1 MKCKNTIAMVL
12 AGAMLLPSNAFA
24 ADLSQYK
31 DFPNDWSAKSLE
43 QAIDN
48 GLLNGSNGM
57 IDAKG
62 LLTRAQMAA
71 IVSRSFGAAK
81 TASLDDYRD
90 VLPSAWYYSDMAKAV
105 KMGAFQGANGLLNP
119 DATITREEAFTVLAR
134 AFALEGGGSATLK
147 DFVDGGTVSS
157 WASESVAALV
167 AGGYVNGANGMLN
180 LKNNI
185 TRAEFAKVITGMAA
199 SYVGAEGVSS
209 KTVEGNVIVRES
221 GASLS
226 GMTINGDLIIAD
238 SADKVSLDNVKV
250 TGRIVIRGGADA
262 VGIKNTTAGKG
273 VLVSSPNGAAAISV
287 SGGSVGTVTAKS
299 DLSLSGSVSNVAVTD
314 KATLTVEK
322 NASVGTVTVS
332 AAGSKVTGDGKVTN
346 VQANANNVTV
356 TSKGAKVT
364 AGSGVSGVKA
374 GDKAVESGKSET
386 VGTAS
391 SSGGSSSGGGSS
403 SSRSDYSYVLMNIP
417 YGEFYKAELNEN
429 AAAVDAVSSATKNKT
444 RIGTLAGGS
453 YHVNPDGSDITGVT
467 YPVRVKTS
475 DLSGLKKVTDSD
487 SVSIT
492 VNKKGKDETSTYT
505 GKEALFESA
514 SYSYYALSSTPSYYK
529 EATLTDGKW
538 SFGKATGA
546 ASEDTATIAK
556 FKTSGHHA
564 DYEMKVE
571 SDKITKGQKVYAVVV
586 TDTDGNSYG
595 LRHVAE
601 IWHAI
606 ELGFNADSPIA
617 GKTIKTI
624 TYYTDDGVIELNLN
638 EALYV
643 PAQAATAKVA
653 EADFSAGETAVT
665 LSKDLPSDFDAK
677 YSVTVA
683 DKESDFFRYENG
695 KITWDKN
702 GEAPSG
708 TYQLTI
714 TDQGGKYAPIT
725 AQINL
730 NVYAY
735 AAVPYDEYW
744 KSEGVYLSGSDW
756 KASSDEVDRDDNKGH
771 QEHDKGA
778 FDAVSRATTNHGLH
792 RGSFQQSVVVHGTK
806 DGETYDYHPLAW
818 NDGNN
823 FVDADG
829 NTYNRNEI
837 GITSYD
843 ITGIKYVPVK
853 VSASDFA
860 DFSTKY
866 TVTKNGKT
874 LQGGYSEQNLSA
886 YTAVAAV
893 DKDTNGLKEVT
904 KKGDSFSF
912 GARKT
917 GSGSGIQGEEL
928 KTANEGIHA
937 AAKEYSGNFGEMLR
951 VDLDN
956 TKDGTKYYGDLGSHM
971 QTVVWKYYGSGN
983 EVLATYGTKF
993 AADDWMHKSMG
1004 IQLGLTDSLRAKL
1017 PEGTDG
1023 TGKWTI
1029 TVYALGYSDT
1039 TYTVNVTADNL
1050 PQKVDAMTDEQKTQL
1065 TALKDAAKELLD
1077 NKSADEYKSVAE
1089 AQWAALTEHYN
1100 EAVTMLAKADATSAE
1115 AEELLGELPGLIAP
1129 IKLAPVTE
1137 TYTALFPVLNDKK
1150 YDDYWLE
1157 QVAQKMGKSKTDDTV
1172 KKTTDY
1178 LKNVCSGK
1186 IYGEEAEK
1194 QYNKSDMFQFDCEFI
1209 NGVDTIQFDG
1219 NTIKG
1224 TQDGKDVFS
1233 HQYNYIGEVTVG
1245 EGDMS
1250 FTGDLYKTNDKD
1262 AGEFTYFIMRDD
1274 TPDTTQHIEFR
1285 YGSDLEALKGY
1296 VTGKYAYW
1304 LAAGIPVNSE
1314 DDFVKKCIKLF
1325 VDENVEEQEA
1335 TDAPEVSKMELTK
1348 DMFDTYYLMSFDGT
1362 DLTALDAYLNK
1373 ITEIT
1378 INDTVCSYF
1387 SGYTLQVGTN
1397 GKDTIK
1403 FKESNFTADGTY
1415 NIVIKAEGYKDLTY
1429 TYTKGNG
1436 GNTEPDTPV
1445 TETKH
1450 ITGTISPED
1459 DNTDGIEEAYDFSF
1473 DIKLQDGTILEIFN
1487 DTTNAGGNDTYWK
1500 KATTKGNPK
1509 KNQAGMFTQ
1518 LLNKKAS
1525 DINEY
1530 DTVSGATVSSNAIKN
1545 AVKAALGA
1553 ND

>member
-24 ADLSQYK
+24 ADLSQYR

-43 QAIDN
+43 QAIDD

-71 IVSRSFGAAK
+71 IVSRAFGAAK

-90 VLPSAWYYSDMAKAV
+90 VLPSAWYYSDMGKAV

-119 DATITREEAFTVLAR
+119 DAPITREEAFTVLAR

-199 SYVGAEGVSS
+199 SYVGVEGISG

-250 TGRIVIRGGADA
+250 TGRIVIRGGAAA

-273 VLVSSPNGAAAISV
+273 VLVSSPNGAAAILV

-356 TSKGAKVT
+356 TSKGTKVT

-374 GDKAVESGKSET
+374 GDKAVESGKTET

-391 SSGGSSSGGGSS
+391 TSSGGSSSGGGSS

-429 AAAVDAVSSATKNKT
+429 VVAVDAVSSATKNKT

-492 VNKKGKDETSTYT
+492 VKKSGKDETSTYT
-505 GKEALFESA
+505 GREALFESA

-529 EATLTDGKW
+529 EATLTNGKW

-556 FKTSGHHA
+556 FKTPGHHA

-571 SDKITKGQKVYAVVV
+571 SDKITKGQKVYAVVL
-586 TDTDGNSYG
+586 TDTDGNTYG
-595 LRHVAE
+595 LHHVTE
-601 IWHAI
+601 IWRAT
-606 ELGFNADSPIA
+606 ELGFESDSA
-617 GKTIKTI
+617 LVGKTISAV
-624 TYYTDDGVIELNLN
+624 TYYTDDGVIKLNL
-638 EALYV
+638 AKKLY
-643 PAQAATAKVA
+643 ATTVTAA
-653 EADFSAGETAVT
+653 EADFSSGETTV
-665 LSKDLPSDFDAK
+665 SFSNDLPSDFDAE
-677 YSVTVA
+677 YSVTVD
-683 DKESDFFRYENG
+683 DKESNFFQYDPKTR
-695 KITWDKN
+695 KVTWNKDA
-702 GEAPSG
+702 EAPSG
-708 TYQLTI
+708 TYQLVI
-714 TDQGGKYAPIT
+714 TDKNNNYVPII

-744 KSEGVYLSGSDW
+744 RSEGVYLSGDNW
-756 KASSDEVDRDDNKGH
+756 AASNSEQDSRKEY
-771 QEHDKGA
+771 DKGA
-778 FDAVSRATTNHGLH
+778 FDAVSRATQNHGLH
-792 RGSFQQSVVVHGTK
+792 RGSFQQDVVIHTADK
-806 DGETYDYHPLAW
+806 DYHPVYWLSGSEVA
-818 NDGNN
+818 DKDKGKK
-823 FVDADG
+823 FVDQDG
-829 NTYNRNEI
+829 NTYDKTQI
-837 GITSYD
+837 GITSYN

-853 VSASDFA
+853 VKASDFA
-860 DFSTKY
+860 DFSSKY
-866 TVTKNGKT
+866 TVTKNGGT
-874 LQGGYSEQNLSA
+874 LQGGYGEENLKS

-912 GARKT
+912 GARQT
-917 GSGSGIQGEEL
+917 GSGSGIKGEEL

-937 AAKEYSGNFGEMLR
+937 VAKDYSGSFGEMLR

-956 TKDGTKYYGDLGSHM
+956 TQDTTKYYGDLGSHM
-971 QTVVWKYYGSGN
+971 QTVVWKYYGDGDT
-983 EVLATYGTKF
+983 VLATYGTKF

-1004 IQLGLTDSLRAKL
+1004 IQLGLTDSLRFKL
-1017 PEGTDG
+1017 PEGKDG
-1023 TGKWTI
+1023 TGKWTL

-1039 TYTVNVTADNL
+1039 TYEVKVDAKNL
-1050 PQKVDAMTDEQKTQL
+1050 PQKVEPMTEAQKKKLESLRDEANTLLSAAADQNNLTPKEAELKKHYDEIVALLAKSDAT
-1065 TALKDAAKELLD
+1065 TAEAKELI
-1077 NKSADEYKSVAE
+1077 DEV
-1089 AQWAALTEHYN
+1089 
-1100 EAVTMLAKADATSAE
+1100 
-1115 AEELLGELPGLIAP
+1115 PGLIKAVEDERKQPTKPDKP
-1129 IKLAPVTE
+1129 I
-1137 TYTALFPVLNDKK
+1137 
-1150 YDDYWLE
+1150 
-1157 QVAQKMGKSKTDDTV
+1157 
-1172 KKTTDY
+1172 
-1178 LKNVCSGK
+1178 
-1186 IYGEEAEK
+1186 
-1194 QYNKSDMFQFDCEFI
+1194 
-1209 NGVDTIQFDG
+1209 
-1219 NTIKG
+1219 
-1224 TQDGKDVFS
+1224 
-1233 HQYNYIGEVTVG
+1233 
-1245 EGDMS
+1245 
-1250 FTGDLYKTNDKD
+1250 
-1262 AGEFTYFIMRDD
+1262 
-1274 TPDTTQHIEFR
+1274 
-1285 YGSDLEALKGY
+1285 
-1296 VTGKYAYW
+1296 
-1304 LAAGIPVNSE
+1304 
-1314 DDFVKKCIKLF
+1314 
-1325 VDENVEEQEA
+1325 
-1335 TDAPEVSKMELTK
+1335 
-1348 DMFDTYYLMSFDGT
+1348 
-1362 DLTALDAYLNK
+1362 
-1373 ITEIT
+1373 
-1378 INDTVCSYF
+1378 
-1387 SGYTLQVGTN
+1387 
-1397 GKDTIK
+1397 
-1403 FKESNFTADGTY
+1403 
-1415 NIVIKAEGYKDLTY
+1415 
-1429 TYTKGNG
+1429 
-1436 GNTEPDTPV
+1436 
-1445 TETKH
+1445 TETKT
-1450 ITGTISPED
+1450 ITGTIKPTDDVKGYIED
-1459 DNTDGIEEAYDFSF
+1459 AYNFSF
-1473 DIKLQDGTILEIFN
+1473 EITLQDGTIIGFNN
-1487 DTTNAGGNDTYWK
+1487 DTTDAGDGNASYWK
-1500 KATTKGNPK
+1500 KATQGDSS
-1509 KNQAGMFTQ
+1509 KNIEGMFTK

-1525 DINEY
+1525 EIDGV
-1530 DTVSGATVSSNAIKN
+1530 DAVSKATVSSNAIKKAIKN
-1545 AVKAALGA
+1545 ALT

>member
-90 VLPSAWYYSDMAKAV
+90 VLPSAWYYSDMGKAV

-119 DATITREEAFTVLAR
+119 DAPITREEAFTVLAR

-199 SYVGAEGVSS
+199 SYVGAEGVSG
-209 KTVEGNVIVRES
+209 KTVEGNMIVRES

-250 TGRIVIRGGADA
+250 TGRIVIRGASTEA
-262 VGIKNTTAGKG
+262 SLKNCSAGKG
-273 VLVSSPNGAAAISV
+273 VLVSNPNGAAAISV

-356 TSKGAKVT
+356 TSKGTKVT

-374 GDKAVESGKSET
+374 GDKAVESGKTET

-391 SSGGSSSGGGSS
+391 TSSGGSSGGGSS

-417 YGEFYKAELNEN
+417 YDEFYKAELNEN

-492 VNKKGKDETSTYT
+492 VKKSGKDETSTYT
-505 GKEALFESA
+505 GREALFESA

-529 EATLTDGKW
+529 EATLTNGKW

-556 FKTSGHHA
+556 FKTPGHHA
-564 DYEMKVE
+564 DYEIKVE
-571 SDKITKGQKVYAVVV
+571 SDKIEKGQKVYAVVL

-595 LRHVAE
+595 LRHVVE
-601 IWHAI
+601 IWRAT
-606 ELGFNADSPIA
+606 ELGFEADSPIV

-624 TYYTDDGVIELNLN
+624 TYYTDNGVIKLNL
-638 EALYV
+638 
-643 PAQAATAKVA
+643 AQEQYIPYIASDAKVTVA
-653 EADFSAGETAVT
+653 SASVNASKTTVT
-665 LSKDLPSDFDAK
+665 LSGFPNDFEKNVEVPEGMTYSDGALTWTDAQPGSYTVTVSDAK
-677 YSVTVA
+677 NKYAPVSTTFVLSTDTAVAGYNDTNKSLVKATDASDTAFANYLKNITSVKIGETTYNVSGKDA
-683 DKESDFFRYENG
+683 VKIIKDDGSIDENV
-695 KITWDKN
+695 KVN
-702 GEAPSG
+702 GEALFADGQKRTLVISATGYPALSVEYTP
-708 TYQLTI
+708 TYT
-714 TDQGGKYAPIT
+714 
-725 AQINL
+725 
-730 NVYAY
+730 YAY

-756 KASSDEVDRDDNKGH
+756 TASSDEVDRDDSKGH

-778 FDAVSRATTNHGLH
+778 FDAVSRATSNHGLH
-792 RGSFQQSVVVHGTK
+792 RGSFQQDVVIHTK
-806 DGETYDYHPLAW
+806 DKDYHPVYW
-818 NDGNN
+818 TDDKN
-823 FVDADG
+823 FVDQDG
-829 NTYNRNEI
+829 NTYDKTQI
-837 GITSYD
+837 GITSYN

-853 VSASDFA
+853 VKTA
-860 DFSTKY
+860 DFDDFCKAY

-874 LQGGYSEQNLSA
+874 LAGGYSEVNLSA
-886 YTAVAAV
+886 YTDLVAAV
-893 DKDTNGLKEVT
+893 DADTNGLKEVT
-904 KKGDSFSF
+904 KSGTSFTF
-912 GARKT
+912 GARQTGT
-917 GSGSGIQGEEL
+917 GSGIKNQAL
-928 KTANEGIHA
+928 KTADTGIKA
-937 AAKEYSGNFGEMLR
+937 AAKDYSGSFGEMLR

-956 TKDGTKYYGDLGSHM
+956 TKDNTKYYGDLGSHM
-971 QTVVWKYYGSGN
+971 QTVVWKYYGDGDT
-983 EVLATYGTKF
+983 VLATYGTKF

-1004 IQLGLTDSLRAKL
+1004 IQLGLTDSLRFKL

-1023 TGKWTI
+1023 TGKWTL

-1039 TYTVNVTADNL
+1039 TYEVTVTADNL
-1050 PQKVDAMTDEQKTQL
+1050 PKAVEPMTAEQKTQL
-1065 TALKDAAKELLD
+1065 TDLAEKAKTYLDNTSTIYPTDVTKATLQDHYKQAADMLADDSAKENEAAELITELTGYLDKMDAA
-1077 NKSADEYKSVAE
+1077 
-1089 AQWAALTEHYN
+1089 
-1100 EAVTMLAKADATSAE
+1100 
-1115 AEELLGELPGLIAP
+1115 
-1129 IKLAPVTE
+1129 
-1137 TYTALFPVLNDKK
+1137 
-1150 YDDYWLE
+1150 
-1157 QVAQKMGKSKTDDTV
+1157 
-1172 KKTTDY
+1172 
-1178 LKNVCSGK
+1178 
-1186 IYGEEAEK
+1186 
-1194 QYNKSDMFQFDCEFI
+1194 
-1209 NGVDTIQFDG
+1209 
-1219 NTIKG
+1219 NTP
-1224 TQDGKDVFS
+1224 S
-1233 HQYNYIGEVTVG
+1233 
-1245 EGDMS
+1245 
-1250 FTGDLYKTNDKD
+1250 
-1262 AGEFTYFIMRDD
+1262 
-1274 TPDTTQHIEFR
+1274 
-1285 YGSDLEALKGY
+1285 
-1296 VTGKYAYW
+1296 
-1304 LAAGIPVNSE
+1304 
-1314 DDFVKKCIKLF
+1314 
-1325 VDENVEEQEA
+1325 
-1335 TDAPEVSKMELTK
+1335 
-1348 DMFDTYYLMSFDGT
+1348 
-1362 DLTALDAYLNK
+1362 
-1373 ITEIT
+1373 
-1378 INDTVCSYF
+1378 
-1387 SGYTLQVGTN
+1387 
-1397 GKDTIK
+1397 
-1403 FKESNFTADGTY
+1403 
-1415 NIVIKAEGYKDLTY
+1415 
-1429 TYTKGNG
+1429 
-1436 GNTEPDTPV
+1436 EPDQPT
-1445 TETKH
+1445 TETKTATLAIIRDQEMAGSH
-1450 ITGTISPED
+1450 KKYNGEDYNITVTVTLS
-1459 DNTDGIEEAYDFSF
+1459 DGIITDVSATSTAQDD
-1473 DIKLQDGTILEIFN
+1473 DIDYFGRLT
-1487 DTTNAGGNDTYWK
+1487 DTFYNAFKNITATDTASIDAIDAVS
-1500 KATTKGNPK
+1500 KATY
-1509 KNQAGMFTQ
+1509 
-1518 LLNKKAS
+1518 S
-1525 DINEY
+1525 
-1530 DTVSGATVSSNAIKN
+1530 SATVKQAVKN
-1545 AVKAALGA
+1545 ALSK
-1553 ND
+1553 

>member
-24 ADLSQYK
+24 ADLSQYR

-43 QAIDN
+43 QAIDD

-71 IVSRSFGAAK
+71 IVSRAFGAAK

-90 VLPSAWYYSDMAKAV
+90 VLPSAWYYSDMGKAV

-119 DATITREEAFTVLAR
+119 DAPITREEAFTVLAR

-199 SYVGAEGVSS
+199 SYVGAEGVSG

-262 VGIKNTTAGKG
+262 VSIKDTTAGKG

-356 TSKGAKVT
+356 TSKGTKVT

-374 GDKAVESGKSET
+374 GDKAVESGKTET

-391 SSGGSSSGGGSS
+391 TSSGGSSSGGGSS

-529 EATLTDGKW
+529 EATLTNGKW

-556 FKTSGHHA
+556 FKAPGHHA

-571 SDKITKGQKVYAVVV
+571 SDKIEKGQKVYAVVL
-586 TDTDGNSYG
+586 TDTDGNTYG
-595 LRHVAE
+595 LHHVTE
-601 IWHAI
+601 IWRAT
-606 ELGFNADSPIA
+606 ELGFESDSA
-617 GKTIKTI
+617 LVGKTISAV
-624 TYYTDDGVIELNLN
+624 TYYTEDGIIKLNLA
-638 EALYV
+638 EKRYV
-643 PAQAATAKVA
+643 PYIAEGAKAEVA
-653 EADFSAGETAVT
+653 EPDADAKETTLT
-665 LSKDLPSDFDAK
+665 LSGFPEDFAQNVKVPEGMTYEDGKIKFGSALPGSYTVTVSDAK
-677 YSVTVA
+677 
-683 DKESDFFRYENG
+683 
-695 KITWDKN
+695 
-702 GEAPSG
+702 
-708 TYQLTI
+708 
-714 TDQGGKYAPIT
+714 GKYADVTASFTVSTNNPAAQYDRESVSLKAAEKANDAALANYLKNIT
-725 AQINL
+725 SVKVGNKEYAATGKKAVTIINSNGYL
-730 NVYAY
+730 DLTAEPFANMTQSSSYTITVKANYYKDQEFKVTFPEHIYAY

-744 KSEGVYLSGSDW
+744 QREGVYLNEGSKWDVGSD
-756 KASSDEVDRDDNKGH
+756 ARDGH
-771 QEHDKGA
+771 NEYDKGA

-792 RGSFQQSVVVHGTK
+792 RGSFQQSVVIHTDDK
-806 DGETYDYHPLAW
+806 DYYPVAW
-818 NDGNN
+818 TDGDN

-829 NTYNRNEI
+829 KTYNKKEI
-837 GITSYD
+837 GITSYN

-853 VSASDFA
+853 VSSSDFA
-860 DFSTKY
+860 DFCKQY
-866 TVTKNGKT
+866 TVTKNGET
-874 LQGGYSEQNLSA
+874 LQGGYSEFNLNA

-893 DKDTNGLKEVT
+893 DKNTNGLKEVT
-904 KKGDSFSF
+904 LGSNGYTF
-912 GARKT
+912 GARQT
-917 GSGSGIQGEEL
+917 GEGSGIKGEAL
-928 KTANEGIHA
+928 KTADKAITA

-951 VDLDN
+951 VDLN
-956 TKDGTKYYGDLGSHM
+956 NNYGDLGGHM
-971 QTVVWKYYGSGN
+971 QTVVWKYYGTDEKN
-983 EVLATYGTKF
+983 TTPLATYGTKF
-993 AADDWMHKSMG
+993 AADNWMHKTMG

-1017 PEGTDG
+1017 PKDTDG

-1039 TYTVNVTADNL
+1039 TYEVNVTADNL
-1050 PQKVDAMTDEQKTQL
+1050 PKKVEPMTEKQKAT
-1065 TALKDAAKELLD
+1065 
-1077 NKSADEYKSVAE
+1077 
-1089 AQWAALTEHYN
+1089 LTELANKAKTYLENNDTKYPSDVTKATLEEHYK
-1100 EAVTMLAKADATSAE
+1100 EANTLV
-1115 AEELLGELPGLIAP
+1115 
-1129 IKLAPVTE
+1129 
-1137 TYTALFPVLNDKK
+1137 
-1150 YDDYWLE
+1150 
-1157 QVAQKMGKSKTDDTV
+1157 SKTDA
-1172 KKTTDY
+1172 
-1178 LKNVCSGK
+1178 S
-1186 IYGEEAEK
+1186 EAEAA
-1194 QYNKSDMFQFDCEFI
+1194 EL
-1209 NGVDTIQFDG
+1209 
-1219 NTIKG
+1219 IK
-1224 TQDGKDVFS
+1224 
-1233 HQYNYIGEVTVG
+1233 E
-1245 EGDMS
+1245 
-1250 FTGDLYKTNDKD
+1250 
-1262 AGEFTYFIMRDD
+1262 
-1274 TPDTTQHIEFR
+1274 
-1285 YGSDLEALKGY
+1285 
-1296 VTGKYAYW
+1296 
-1304 LAAGIPVNSE
+1304 
-1314 DDFVKKCIKLF
+1314 
-1325 VDENVEEQEA
+1325 
-1335 TDAPEVSKMELTK
+1335 
-1348 DMFDTYYLMSFDGT
+1348 
-1362 DLTALDAYLNK
+1362 
-1373 ITEIT
+1373 
-1378 INDTVCSYF
+1378 F
-1387 SGYTLQVGTN
+1387 SGYLDKMDAANTPSTSDPVTKTATLAIIQDQTTVGS
-1397 GKDTIK
+1397 
-1403 FKESNFTADGTY
+1403 EEEYDGSEY
-1415 NIVIKAEGYKDLTY
+1415 NITV
-1429 TYTKGNG
+1429 N
-1436 GNTEPDTPV
+1436 V
-1445 TETKH
+1445 TLSDGK
-1450 ITGTISPED
+1450 ITGVSATSTAGKKDAKYFAYLTDKFYNAFKGITST
-1459 DNTDGIEEAYDFSF
+1459 DNDAIDKVNTGADAI
-1473 DIKLQDGTILEIFN
+1473 
-1487 DTTNAGGNDTYWK
+1487 
-1500 KATTKGNPK
+1500 
-1509 KNQAGMFTQ
+1509 
-1518 LLNKKAS
+1518 
-1525 DINEY
+1525 
-1530 DTVSGATVSSNAIKN
+1530 SGATYSAATVKQAVKN
-1545 AVKAALGA
+1545 ALSK
-1553 ND
+1553 

>member
-90 VLPSAWYYSDMAKAV
+90 VLPSAWYYSDMGKAV

-119 DATITREEAFTVLAR
+119 DAPITREEAFTVLAR

-199 SYVGAEGVSS
+199 SYVGAEGVSG
-209 KTVEGNVIVRES
+209 KTVEGNMIVRES

-250 TGRIVIRGGADA
+250 TGRIVIRGASTEA
-262 VGIKNTTAGKG
+262 SLKNCSAGKG
-273 VLVSSPNGAAAISV
+273 VLVSNPNGAAAISV

-356 TSKGAKVT
+356 TSKGTKVT

-374 GDKAVESGKSET
+374 GDKAVESGKTET

-391 SSGGSSSGGGSS
+391 TSSGGSSGGGSS

-417 YGEFYKAELNEN
+417 YDEFYKAELNEN

-492 VNKKGKDETSTYT
+492 VKKSGKDETSTYT
-505 GKEALFESA
+505 GREALFESA

-529 EATLTDGKW
+529 EATLTNGKW

-556 FKTSGHHA
+556 FKTPGHHA
-564 DYEMKVE
+564 DYEIKVE
-571 SDKITKGQKVYAVVV
+571 SDKIEKGQKVYAVVL

-595 LRHVAE
+595 LRHVVE
-601 IWHAI
+601 IWRAT
-606 ELGFNADSPIA
+606 ELGFEADSPIV

-624 TYYTDDGVIELNLN
+624 TYYTDNGVIKLNL
-638 EALYV
+638 
-643 PAQAATAKVA
+643 AQEQYIPYIASDAKVTVA
-653 EADFSAGETAVT
+653 SASVNASKTTVT
-665 LSKDLPSDFDAK
+665 LSGFPNDFEKNVEVPEGMTYSDGALTWTDAQPGSYTVTVSDAK
-677 YSVTVA
+677 NKYAPVSTTFVLSTDTAVAGYNDTNKSLVKATDASDTAFANYLKNITSVKIGETTYNVSGKDA
-683 DKESDFFRYENG
+683 VKIIKDDGSIDENV
-695 KITWDKN
+695 KVN
-702 GEAPSG
+702 GEALFADGQKRTLVISATGYPALSVEYTP
-708 TYQLTI
+708 TYT
-714 TDQGGKYAPIT
+714 
-725 AQINL
+725 
-730 NVYAY
+730 YAY
-735 AAVPYDEYW
+735 VAVPYDEYW

-756 KASSDEVDRDDNKGH
+756 TASSDEVDRDDSKGH

-778 FDAVSRATTNHGLH
+778 FDAVSRATSNHGLH
-792 RGSFQQSVVVHGTK
+792 RGSFQQDVVIHTK
-806 DGETYDYHPLAW
+806 DKDYHPVYW
-818 NDGNN
+818 TDDKN
-823 FVDADG
+823 FVDQDG
-829 NTYNRNEI
+829 NTYDKTQI
-837 GITSYD
+837 GITSYN

-853 VSASDFA
+853 VKTA
-860 DFSTKY
+860 DFDDFCKAY

-874 LQGGYSEQNLSA
+874 LAGGYSEVNLSA
-886 YTAVAAV
+886 YTDLVAAV
-893 DKDTNGLKEVT
+893 DADTNGLKEVT
-904 KKGDSFSF
+904 KSGTSFTF
-912 GARKT
+912 GARQTGT
-917 GSGSGIQGEEL
+917 GSGIKNQAL
-928 KTANEGIHA
+928 KTADTGIKA
-937 AAKEYSGNFGEMLR
+937 AAKDYSGSFGEMLR

-956 TKDGTKYYGDLGSHM
+956 TKDNTKYYGDLGSHM
-971 QTVVWKYYGSGN
+971 QTVVWKYYGDGDT
-983 EVLATYGTKF
+983 VLATYGTKF

-1004 IQLGLTDSLRAKL
+1004 IQLGLTDSLRFKL

-1023 TGKWTI
+1023 TGKWTL

-1039 TYTVNVTADNL
+1039 TYEVTVTADNL
-1050 PQKVDAMTDEQKTQL
+1050 PKAVEPMTAEQKTQL
-1065 TALKDAAKELLD
+1065 TDLAEKAKTYLDNTSTIYPTDVTKATLQDHYKQAADMLADDSAKENEAAELITELTGYLDKMDAA
-1077 NKSADEYKSVAE
+1077 
-1089 AQWAALTEHYN
+1089 
-1100 EAVTMLAKADATSAE
+1100 
-1115 AEELLGELPGLIAP
+1115 
-1129 IKLAPVTE
+1129 
-1137 TYTALFPVLNDKK
+1137 
-1150 YDDYWLE
+1150 
-1157 QVAQKMGKSKTDDTV
+1157 
-1172 KKTTDY
+1172 
-1178 LKNVCSGK
+1178 
-1186 IYGEEAEK
+1186 
-1194 QYNKSDMFQFDCEFI
+1194 
-1209 NGVDTIQFDG
+1209 
-1219 NTIKG
+1219 NTP
-1224 TQDGKDVFS
+1224 S
-1233 HQYNYIGEVTVG
+1233 
-1245 EGDMS
+1245 
-1250 FTGDLYKTNDKD
+1250 
-1262 AGEFTYFIMRDD
+1262 
-1274 TPDTTQHIEFR
+1274 
-1285 YGSDLEALKGY
+1285 
-1296 VTGKYAYW
+1296 
-1304 LAAGIPVNSE
+1304 
-1314 DDFVKKCIKLF
+1314 
-1325 VDENVEEQEA
+1325 
-1335 TDAPEVSKMELTK
+1335 
-1348 DMFDTYYLMSFDGT
+1348 
-1362 DLTALDAYLNK
+1362 
-1373 ITEIT
+1373 
-1378 INDTVCSYF
+1378 
-1387 SGYTLQVGTN
+1387 
-1397 GKDTIK
+1397 
-1403 FKESNFTADGTY
+1403 
-1415 NIVIKAEGYKDLTY
+1415 
-1429 TYTKGNG
+1429 
-1436 GNTEPDTPV
+1436 EPDQPT
-1445 TETKH
+1445 TETKTATLAIIRDQEMAGSH
-1450 ITGTISPED
+1450 KKYNGEDYNITVTVTLS
-1459 DNTDGIEEAYDFSF
+1459 DGIITDVSATSTAQDD
-1473 DIKLQDGTILEIFN
+1473 DIDYFGRLT
-1487 DTTNAGGNDTYWK
+1487 DTFYNAFKNITATDTASIDAIDAVS
-1500 KATTKGNPK
+1500 KATY
-1509 KNQAGMFTQ
+1509 
-1518 LLNKKAS
+1518 S
-1525 DINEY
+1525 
-1530 DTVSGATVSSNAIKN
+1530 SATVKQAVKN
-1545 AVKAALGA
+1545 ALSK
-1553 ND
+1553 

>member
-12 AGAMLLPSNAFA
+12 AGAMLLPTNAFA

-31 DFPNDWSAKSLE
+31 DFPSDWSAKSLE
-43 QAIDN
+43 QAIDD

-71 IVSRSFGAAK
+71 IVSRAFGASK

-90 VLPSAWYYSDMAKAV
+90 VLPTAWYYGDMGRAV

-119 DATITREEAFTVLAR
+119 DAPITREEAFTVLAR
-134 AFALEGGGSATLK
+134 AFALEGGSSAALK
-147 DFVDGGTVSS
+147 DFVDGGAVSS

-167 AGGYVNGANGMLN
+167 SGGYVNGANGMLN

-199 SYVGAEGVSS
+199 SYVGAESVSG
-209 KTVEGNVIVRES
+209 KTVDGNVIVRES

-238 SADKVSLDNVKV
+238 SADKASLDGVTV

-262 VGIKNTTAGKG
+262 VSIKDSKAGKG

-391 SSGGSSSGGGSS
+391 SSGGSSPGGGSS

-505 GKEALFESA
+505 GREALFESA

-529 EATLTDGKW
+529 EATLTNGKW

-556 FKTSGHHA
+556 FKIPGHHA
-564 DYEMKVE
+564 DYEIKVE
-571 SDKITKGQKVYAVVV
+571 SDKIEKGQKVYAVVV

-606 ELGFNADSPIA
+606 ELGFEADSA
-617 GKTIKTI
+617 LVGKTISAV
-624 TYYTDDGVIELNLN
+624 TYYTDDGVIKLNLA
-638 EALYV
+638 EKLHV
-643 PAQAATAKVA
+643 PVISGAKAEVAKSAADAK
-653 EADFSAGETAVT
+653 ETTLT
-665 LSKDLPSDFDAK
+665 LSGFPEDFAQKVSVPEGMTHSDGTITFGSALPGSYTVTVSDAK
-677 YSVTVA
+677 
-683 DKESDFFRYENG
+683 
-695 KITWDKN
+695 
-702 GEAPSG
+702 
-708 TYQLTI
+708 
-714 TDQGGKYAPIT
+714 GKYAPVTATFTVSTNNAAAQYDSSNVSLKAAEGANDAALANYLKNIT
-725 AQINL
+725 SVKVGDKEYAATGKNAVTIINSNGYL
-730 NVYAY
+730 DLTAEPFADMQSDSSYTITVKANYYKDQEFTVTIPEHIYAY

-744 KSEGVYLSGSDW
+744 KNEGVDLSGSDW
-756 KASSDEVDRDDNKGH
+756 DASSDEVDRDDGRGH

-792 RGSFQQSVVVHGTK
+792 RGSFQQSVVIHGTK
-806 DGETYDYHPLAW
+806 DGEAYDYHPVSWSAEEA
-818 NDGNN
+818 DGGNV
-823 FVDADG
+823 FLDADG
-829 NTYNRNEI
+829 KTYNKKEI
-837 GITSYD
+837 GITSYN

-853 VSASDFA
+853 VSSSDFV
-860 DFSTKY
+860 DFCKNY
-866 TVTKNGKT
+866 TVTQNGET
-874 LQGGYSEQNLSA
+874 LQGGFSEQNLSA

-893 DKDTNGLKEVT
+893 DSTTNGLKEVT
-904 KKGDSFSF
+904 KDGSTFSF
-912 GARKT
+912 GARQT
-917 GSGSGIQGEEL
+917 GSGSGIKGETL
-928 KTANEGIHA
+928 KNADEAITAA
-937 AAKEYSGNFGEMLR
+937 PKEYSGNFGEMLR
-951 VDLDN
+951 VDLN
-956 TKDGTKYYGDLGSHM
+956 NNYGDLGSHM
-971 QTVVWKYYGSGN
+971 QTVVWKYYGTTDPSASGATP
-983 EVLATYGTKF
+983 LATYGTKF

-1004 IQLGLTDSLRAKL
+1004 IQLGLTDSLRFNL

-1039 TYTVNVTADNL
+1039 TYEVTVTADNL
-1050 PQKVDAMTDEQKTQL
+1050 PKAVEPMTTEQRTQL
-1065 TALKDAAKELLD
+1065 TNLAKQAKDLLPNYPDTSTTNEAELKKHY
-1077 NKSADEYKSVAE
+1077 DEA
-1089 AQWAALTEHYN
+1089 AALLEN
-1100 EAVTMLAKADATSAE
+1100 KDATSAAA
-1115 AEELLGELPGLIAP
+1115 AELIGELPGLIQAVKDERAAEP
-1129 IKLAPVTE
+1129 T
-1137 TYTALFPVLNDKK
+1137 T
-1150 YDDYWLE
+1150 
-1157 QVAQKMGKSKTDDTV
+1157 TV
-1172 KKTTDY
+1172 KYGQYTISNDSLDDPYTVKLKVTVNTD
-1178 LKNVCSGK
+1178 G
-1186 IYGEEAEK
+1186 
-1194 QYNKSDMFQFDCEFI
+1194 
-1209 NGVDTIQFDG
+1209 TIQL
-1219 NTIKG
+1219 
-1224 TQDGKDVFS
+1224 V
-1233 HQYNYIGEVTVG
+1233 
-1245 EGDMS
+1245 
-1250 FTGDLYKTNDKD
+1250 
-1262 AGEFTYFIMRDD
+1262 
-1274 TPDTTQHIEFR
+1274 
-1285 YGSDLEALKGY
+1285 
-1296 VTGKYAYW
+1296 
-1304 LAAGIPVNSE
+1304 E
-1314 DDFVKKCIKLF
+1314 D
-1325 VDENVEEQEA
+1325 NA
-1335 TDAPEVSKMELTK
+1335 TDTAVSDNDSYWSKAKAMFEKFVGLTK
-1348 DMFDTYYLMSFDGT
+1348 DGASALKTDPDGGKA
-1362 DLTALDAYLNK
+1362 DKVDA
-1373 ITEIT
+1373 
-1378 INDTVCSYF
+1378 
-1387 SGYTLQVGTN
+1387 
-1397 GKDTIK
+1397 
-1403 FKESNFTADGTY
+1403 
-1415 NIVIKAEGYKDLTY
+1415 
-1429 TYTKGNG
+1429 
-1436 GNTEPDTPV
+1436 
-1445 TETKH
+1445 
-1450 ITGTISPED
+1450 IS
-1459 DNTDGIEEAYDFSF
+1459 
-1473 DIKLQDGTILEIFN
+1473 K
-1487 DTTNAGGNDTYWK
+1487 
-1500 KATTKGNPK
+1500 
-1509 KNQAGMFTQ
+1509 
-1518 LLNKKAS
+1518 
-1525 DINEY
+1525 
-1530 DTVSGATVSSNAIKN
+1530 ATVSSNAIKE
-1545 AVKAALGA
+1545 AVLDALK
-1553 ND
+1553 D

>member
-24 ADLSQYK
+24 ADLSQYR

-43 QAIDN
+43 QAIDD

-71 IVSRSFGAAK
+71 IVSRAFGAAK

-90 VLPSAWYYSDMAKAV
+90 VLPSAWYYSDMGKAV

-119 DATITREEAFTVLAR
+119 DAPITREEAFTVLAR

-199 SYVGAEGVSS
+199 SYVGAEGVSG
-209 KTVEGNVIVRES
+209 KTVEGNMVVRES

-262 VGIKNTTAGKG
+262 VSIKNTTAGKG

-514 SYSYYALSSTPSYYK
+514 SYSYYALSSPPSYYK

-571 SDKITKGQKVYAVVV
+571 SDKITKGQKVYAVVL
-586 TDTDGNSYG
+586 TDTDGNTYG
-595 LRHVAE
+595 LHHVTE
-601 IWHAI
+601 IWRAT
-606 ELGFNADSPIA
+606 ELGFESDSA
-617 GKTIKTI
+617 LVGKTISAV
-624 TYYTDDGVIELNLN
+624 TYYTDDGVIKLKLAEKLYVPHIAKDAKAEVAKFDADAKETTLTLSGFPEDFAQNVKVPDGMSYADGKIKFGSALPGSYTVTVSDAKGKYADVTASFTVSTSKAAAKYDASSVALKKADSAEDADFTNFLKNITSVKVGDKKYAATDKDAVTIIKKDGAIDEDAKSNN
-638 EALYV
+638 EALFADGKEKTLTV
-643 PAQAATAKVA
+643 SAAGYPDLT
-653 EADFSAGETAVT
+653 FSYT
-665 LSKDLPSDFDAK
+665 P
-677 YSVTVA
+677 
-683 DKESDFFRYENG
+683 
-695 KITWDKN
+695 
-702 GEAPSG
+702 
-708 TYQLTI
+708 TYT
-714 TDQGGKYAPIT
+714 
-725 AQINL
+725 
-730 NVYAY
+730 YAY

-744 KSEGVYLSGSDW
+744 QSEGVYL
-756 KASSDEVDRDDNKGH
+756 NKGSEWDAGFDARDGH
-771 QEHDKGA
+771 NEYDKGA

-792 RGSFQQSVVVHGTK
+792 RGSFQQSVVIHTADK
-806 DGETYDYHPLAW
+806 DYYPVAW
-818 NDGNN
+818 TDGDN

-829 NTYNRNEI
+829 KTYNKKEI
-837 GITSYD
+837 GITSYN

-853 VSASDFA
+853 VSSSDFA
-860 DFSTKY
+860 DFCKQY
-866 TVTKNGKT
+866 TVTKNGET
-874 LQGGYSEQNLSA
+874 LQGGYSEFNLNA

-904 KKGDSFSF
+904 LGSNGYTF
-912 GARKT
+912 GARQT
-917 GSGSGIQGEEL
+917 GEGSGIKGEAL
-928 KTANEGIHA
+928 KTADKAITA

-951 VDLDN
+951 VDLN
-956 TKDGTKYYGDLGSHM
+956 NNYGDLGGHM
-971 QTVVWKYYGSGN
+971 QTVVWKYYGTDEKN
-983 EVLATYGTKF
+983 TTPLATYGTKF
-993 AADDWMHKSMG
+993 AADNWMHKTMG

-1017 PEGTDG
+1017 PDGKDG

-1039 TYTVNVTADNL
+1039 TYTVNVAAENL
-1050 PQKVDAMTDEQKTQL
+1050 PKKVELMTEKQKEQLESLRDQAKKL
-1065 TALKDAAKELLD
+1065 LDAAADQNNLTPKEAELKKHYDEIVALLA
-1077 NKSADEYKSVAE
+1077 KSGANSVE
-1089 AQWAALTEHYN
+1089 AQ
-1100 EAVTMLAKADATSAE
+1100 
-1115 AEELLGELPGLIAP
+1115 ELIDEVPKLI
-1129 IKLAPVTE
+1129 
-1137 TYTALFPVLNDKK
+1137 
-1150 YDDYWLE
+1150 
-1157 QVAQKMGKSKTDDTV
+1157 
-1172 KKTTDY
+1172 
-1178 LKNVCSGK
+1178 
-1186 IYGEEAEK
+1186 
-1194 QYNKSDMFQFDCEFI
+1194 
-1209 NGVDTIQFDG
+1209 
-1219 NTIKG
+1219 
-1224 TQDGKDVFS
+1224 KDVEDARK
-1233 HQYNYIGEVTVG
+1233 QPT
-1245 EGDMS
+1245 
-1250 FTGDLYKTNDKD
+1250 KPDKP
-1262 AGEFTYFIMRDD
+1262 T
-1274 TPDTTQHIEFR
+1274 
-1285 YGSDLEALKGY
+1285 
-1296 VTGKYAYW
+1296 
-1304 LAAGIPVNSE
+1304 
-1314 DDFVKKCIKLF
+1314 
-1325 VDENVEEQEA
+1325 
-1335 TDAPEVSKMELTK
+1335 
-1348 DMFDTYYLMSFDGT
+1348 
-1362 DLTALDAYLNK
+1362 
-1373 ITEIT
+1373 
-1378 INDTVCSYF
+1378 
-1387 SGYTLQVGTN
+1387 
-1397 GKDTIK
+1397 
-1403 FKESNFTADGTY
+1403 
-1415 NIVIKAEGYKDLTY
+1415 
-1429 TYTKGNG
+1429 
-1436 GNTEPDTPV
+1436 
-1445 TETKH
+1445 TETKT
-1450 ITGTISPED
+1450 ITGKITPKD
-1459 DNTDGIEEAYDFSF
+1459 DDDGNIDEGYNFSF
-1473 DIKLQDGTILEIFN
+1473 DVTLQDGTIINISN
-1487 DTTNAGGNDTYWK
+1487 DTTDAGGNKKYWK
-1500 KATTKGNPK
+1500 WATTEGHKGIT
-1509 KNQAGMFTQ
+1509 GLFTS
-1518 LLNKKAS
+1518 LLNKTAS
-1525 DINEY
+1525 EIGNVDAV
-1530 DTVSGATVSSNAIKN
+1530 TGATVSSNAIKT
-1545 AVKAALGA
+1545 AVKNALS

>member
-43 QAIDN
+43 QAIDD

-90 VLPSAWYYSDMAKAV
+90 VLPSAWYYSDMGKAV

-119 DATITREEAFTVLAR
+119 DAPITREEAFTVLAR

-199 SYVGAEGVSS
+199 SYVGAEGVSG

-250 TGRIVIRGGADA
+250 TGRIVIRGASTEA
-262 VGIKNTTAGKG
+262 SLKNCSAGKG
-273 VLVSSPNGAAAISV
+273 VLVSNPNGAAAISV

-356 TSKGAKVT
+356 TSKGTKVT

-374 GDKAVESGKSET
+374 GDKAVESGKTET

-391 SSGGSSSGGGSS
+391 TSSGGSSGGGSS

-417 YGEFYKAELNEN
+417 YDEFYKAELNEN

-492 VNKKGKDETSTYT
+492 VKKSGKDETSTYT
-505 GKEALFESA
+505 GREALFESA

-529 EATLTDGKW
+529 EATLTNGKW

-556 FKTSGHHA
+556 FKTPGHHA
-564 DYEMKVE
+564 DYEIKVE
-571 SDKITKGQKVYAVVV
+571 SDKIEKGQKVYAVVL

-595 LRHVAE
+595 LRHVVE
-601 IWHAI
+601 IWRAT
-606 ELGFNADSPIA
+606 ELGFEADSPIV

-624 TYYTDDGVIELNLN
+624 TYYTDNGVIKLNL
-638 EALYV
+638 
-643 PAQAATAKVA
+643 AQEQYIPYIASDAKVTVA
-653 EADFSAGETAVT
+653 SASVNASKTTVT
-665 LSKDLPSDFDAK
+665 LSGFPNDFEKNVEVPEGMTYSDGALTWTDAQPGSYTVTVSDAK
-677 YSVTVA
+677 NKYAPVSTTFVLSTDTAVAGYNDTNKSLVKATDASDTAFANYLKNITSVKIGETTYNVSGKDA
-683 DKESDFFRYENG
+683 VKIIKDDGSIDENV
-695 KITWDKN
+695 KVN
-702 GEAPSG
+702 GEALFADGQKRTLVISATGYPALSVEYTP
-708 TYQLTI
+708 TYT
-714 TDQGGKYAPIT
+714 
-725 AQINL
+725 
-730 NVYAY
+730 YAY

-756 KASSDEVDRDDNKGH
+756 TASSDEVDRDDSKGH

-778 FDAVSRATTNHGLH
+778 FDAVSRATSNHGLH
-792 RGSFQQSVVVHGTK
+792 RGSFQQDVVIHTK
-806 DGETYDYHPLAW
+806 DKDYHPVYW
-818 NDGNN
+818 TDDKN
-823 FVDADG
+823 FVDQDG
-829 NTYNRNEI
+829 NTYDKTQI
-837 GITSYD
+837 GITSYN

-853 VSASDFA
+853 VKTA
-860 DFSTKY
+860 DFDDFCKAY

-874 LQGGYSEQNLSA
+874 LAGGYSEVNLSA
-886 YTAVAAV
+886 YTDLVAAV
-893 DKDTNGLKEVT
+893 DADTNGLKEVT
-904 KKGDSFSF
+904 KSGTSFTF
-912 GARKT
+912 GARQTGT
-917 GSGSGIQGEEL
+917 GSGIKNQAL
-928 KTANEGIHA
+928 KTADTGIKA
-937 AAKEYSGNFGEMLR
+937 AAKDYSGSFGEMLR

-956 TKDGTKYYGDLGSHM
+956 TKDNTKYYGDLGSHM
-971 QTVVWKYYGSGN
+971 QTVVWKYYGDGDT
-983 EVLATYGTKF
+983 VLATYGTKF

-1004 IQLGLTDSLRAKL
+1004 IQLGLTDSLRFKL

-1023 TGKWTI
+1023 TGKWTL

-1039 TYTVNVTADNL
+1039 TYEVTVTADNL
-1050 PQKVDAMTDEQKTQL
+1050 PKAVEPMTAEQKTQL
-1065 TALKDAAKELLD
+1065 TDLAEKAKTYLDNTSTIYPTDVTKATLQDHYKQAADMLADDSAKE
-1077 NKSADEYKSVAE
+1077 
-1089 AQWAALTEHYN
+1089 N
-1100 EAVTMLAKADATSAE
+1100 EAAE
-1115 AEELLGELPGLIAP
+1115 LI
-1129 IKLAPVTE
+1129 T
-1137 TYTALFPVLNDKK
+1137 
-1150 YDDYWLE
+1150 
-1157 QVAQKMGKSKTDDTV
+1157 
-1172 KKTTDY
+1172 
-1178 LKNVCSGK
+1178 
-1186 IYGEEAEK
+1186 
-1194 QYNKSDMFQFDCEFI
+1194 
-1209 NGVDTIQFDG
+1209 
-1219 NTIKG
+1219 
-1224 TQDGKDVFS
+1224 
-1233 HQYNYIGEVTVG
+1233 
-1245 EGDMS
+1245 
-1250 FTGDLYKTNDKD
+1250 
-1262 AGEFTYFIMRDD
+1262 
-1274 TPDTTQHIEFR
+1274 
-1285 YGSDLEALKGY
+1285 
-1296 VTGKYAYW
+1296 
-1304 LAAGIPVNSE
+1304 
-1314 DDFVKKCIKLF
+1314 
-1325 VDENVEEQEA
+1325 
-1335 TDAPEVSKMELTK
+1335 ELTG
-1348 DMFDTYYLMSFDGT
+1348 YLEKMN
-1362 DLTALDAYLNK
+1362 AA
-1373 ITEIT
+1373 
-1378 INDTVCSYF
+1378 
-1387 SGYTLQVGTN
+1387 
-1397 GKDTIK
+1397 
-1403 FKESNFTADGTY
+1403 
-1415 NIVIKAEGYKDLTY
+1415 
-1429 TYTKGNG
+1429 
-1436 GNTEPDTPV
+1436 NTPSEPDQPT
-1445 TETKH
+1445 TETKTATLAIIRDQETAGSSKKYNGEDYN
-1450 ITGTISPED
+1450 ITVTVTLS
-1459 DNTDGIEEAYDFSF
+1459 DGIITDVSATSTAQDD
-1473 DIKLQDGTILEIFN
+1473 DIDYFGRLT
-1487 DTTNAGGNDTYWK
+1487 DTFYNAFKNITATDTASIDAIDAVS
-1500 KATTKGNPK
+1500 KATY
-1509 KNQAGMFTQ
+1509 
-1518 LLNKKAS
+1518 S
-1525 DINEY
+1525 
-1530 DTVSGATVSSNAIKN
+1530 SATVKQAVKN
-1545 AVKAALGA
+1545 ALSK
-1553 ND
+1553 

>member
-43 QAIDN
+43 QAIDD

-90 VLPSAWYYSDMAKAV
+90 VLPSAWYYSDMGKAV

-119 DATITREEAFTVLAR
+119 DAPITREEAFTVLAR

-199 SYVGAEGVSS
+199 SYVGAEGVSG
-209 KTVEGNVIVRES
+209 KTVEGNMIVRES

-250 TGRIVIRGGADA
+250 TGRIVIRGASTEA
-262 VGIKNTTAGKG
+262 SLKNCSAGKG
-273 VLVSSPNGAAAISV
+273 VLVSNPNGAAAISV

-356 TSKGAKVT
+356 TSKGTKVT

-374 GDKAVESGKSET
+374 GDKAVESGKTET

-391 SSGGSSSGGGSS
+391 TSSGGSSGGGSS

-417 YGEFYKAELNEN
+417 YDEFYKAELNEN

-492 VNKKGKDETSTYT
+492 VKKSGKDETSTYT
-505 GKEALFESA
+505 GREALFESA

-529 EATLTDGKW
+529 EATLTNGKW

-556 FKTSGHHA
+556 FKTPGHHA
-564 DYEMKVE
+564 DYEIKVE
-571 SDKITKGQKVYAVVV
+571 SDKIEKGQKVYAVVL

-595 LRHVAE
+595 LRHVVE
-601 IWHAI
+601 IWRAT
-606 ELGFNADSPIA
+606 ELGFEADSPIV

-624 TYYTDDGVIELNLN
+624 TYYTDNGVIKLNL
-638 EALYV
+638 
-643 PAQAATAKVA
+643 AQEQYIPYIASDAKVTVA
-653 EADFSAGETAVT
+653 SASVNASKTTVT
-665 LSKDLPSDFDAK
+665 LSGFPNDFEKNVEVPEGMTYSDGALTWTDAQPGSYTVTVSDAK
-677 YSVTVA
+677 NKYAPVSTTFVLSTDTAVAGYNDTNKSLVKATDASDTAFANYLKNITSVKIGETTYNVSGKDA
-683 DKESDFFRYENG
+683 VKIIKDDGSIDENV
-695 KITWDKN
+695 KVN
-702 GEAPSG
+702 GEALFADGQKRTLVISATGYPALSVEYTP
-708 TYQLTI
+708 TYT
-714 TDQGGKYAPIT
+714 
-725 AQINL
+725 
-730 NVYAY
+730 YAY

-756 KASSDEVDRDDNKGH
+756 TASSDEVDRDDSKGH

-778 FDAVSRATTNHGLH
+778 FDAVSRATSNHGLH
-792 RGSFQQSVVVHGTK
+792 RGSFQQDVVIHTK
-806 DGETYDYHPLAW
+806 DKDYHPVYW
-818 NDGNN
+818 TDDKN
-823 FVDADG
+823 FVDQDG
-829 NTYNRNEI
+829 NTYDKTQI
-837 GITSYD
+837 GITSYN

-853 VSASDFA
+853 VKTA
-860 DFSTKY
+860 DFDDFCKAY

-874 LQGGYSEQNLSA
+874 LAGGYSEVNLSA
-886 YTAVAAV
+886 YTDLVAAV
-893 DKDTNGLKEVT
+893 DADTNGLKEVT
-904 KKGDSFSF
+904 KSGTSFTF
-912 GARKT
+912 GARQTGT
-917 GSGSGIQGEEL
+917 GSGIKNQAL
-928 KTANEGIHA
+928 KTADTGIKA
-937 AAKEYSGNFGEMLR
+937 AAKDYSGSFGEMLR

-956 TKDGTKYYGDLGSHM
+956 TKDNTKYYGDLGSHM
-971 QTVVWKYYGSGN
+971 QTVVWKYYGDGDT
-983 EVLATYGTKF
+983 VLATYGTKF

-1004 IQLGLTDSLRAKL
+1004 IQLGLTDSLRFKL

-1023 TGKWTI
+1023 TGKWTL

-1039 TYTVNVTADNL
+1039 TYEVTVTADNL
-1050 PQKVDAMTDEQKTQL
+1050 PKAVEPMTAEQKTQL
-1065 TALKDAAKELLD
+1065 TDLAEKAKTYLDNTSTIYPTDVTKATLQDHYKQAADMLADDSAKENEAAELITELTGYLDKMDAA
-1077 NKSADEYKSVAE
+1077 
-1089 AQWAALTEHYN
+1089 
-1100 EAVTMLAKADATSAE
+1100 
-1115 AEELLGELPGLIAP
+1115 
-1129 IKLAPVTE
+1129 
-1137 TYTALFPVLNDKK
+1137 
-1150 YDDYWLE
+1150 
-1157 QVAQKMGKSKTDDTV
+1157 
-1172 KKTTDY
+1172 
-1178 LKNVCSGK
+1178 
-1186 IYGEEAEK
+1186 
-1194 QYNKSDMFQFDCEFI
+1194 
-1209 NGVDTIQFDG
+1209 
-1219 NTIKG
+1219 NTP
-1224 TQDGKDVFS
+1224 S
-1233 HQYNYIGEVTVG
+1233 
-1245 EGDMS
+1245 
-1250 FTGDLYKTNDKD
+1250 
-1262 AGEFTYFIMRDD
+1262 
-1274 TPDTTQHIEFR
+1274 
-1285 YGSDLEALKGY
+1285 
-1296 VTGKYAYW
+1296 
-1304 LAAGIPVNSE
+1304 
-1314 DDFVKKCIKLF
+1314 
-1325 VDENVEEQEA
+1325 
-1335 TDAPEVSKMELTK
+1335 
-1348 DMFDTYYLMSFDGT
+1348 
-1362 DLTALDAYLNK
+1362 
-1373 ITEIT
+1373 
-1378 INDTVCSYF
+1378 
-1387 SGYTLQVGTN
+1387 
-1397 GKDTIK
+1397 
-1403 FKESNFTADGTY
+1403 
-1415 NIVIKAEGYKDLTY
+1415 
-1429 TYTKGNG
+1429 
-1436 GNTEPDTPV
+1436 EPDQPT
-1445 TETKH
+1445 TETKTATLAIIRDQEMAGSH
-1450 ITGTISPED
+1450 KKYNGEDYNITVTVTLS
-1459 DNTDGIEEAYDFSF
+1459 DGIITDVSATSTAQDD
-1473 DIKLQDGTILEIFN
+1473 DIDYFGRLT
-1487 DTTNAGGNDTYWK
+1487 DTFYNAFKNITATDTASIDAIDAVS
-1500 KATTKGNPK
+1500 KATY
-1509 KNQAGMFTQ
+1509 
-1518 LLNKKAS
+1518 S
-1525 DINEY
+1525 
-1530 DTVSGATVSSNAIKN
+1530 SATVKQAVKN
-1545 AVKAALGA
+1545 ALSK
-1553 ND
+1553 

>member
-1 MKCKNTIAMVL
+1 MVL

-24 ADLSQYK
+24 ADLSQYR

-43 QAIDN
+43 QAIDD

-71 IVSRSFGAAK
+71 IVSRAFGAAK

-90 VLPSAWYYSDMAKAV
+90 VLPSAWYYSDMGKAV

-119 DATITREEAFTVLAR
+119 DAPITREEAFTVLAR

-226 GMTINGDLIIAD
+226 GMIINGDLIIAD
-238 SADKVSLDNVKV
+238 SADKVSLDGVKV

-262 VGIKNTTAGKG
+262 VSIKDTTAGKG

-356 TSKGAKVT
+356 TSKGTKVT

-374 GDKAVESGKSET
+374 GDKAVESGKTET

-391 SSGGSSSGGGSS
+391 TSSGGSSSGGGSS

-467 YPVRVKTS
+467 YPVRVKTN

-529 EATLTDGKW
+529 EATLTNGKW

-556 FKTSGHHA
+556 FKAPGHHA

-571 SDKITKGQKVYAVVV
+571 SDKIEKGQKVYAVVL
-586 TDTDGNSYG
+586 TDTDGNTYG
-595 LRHVAE
+595 LHHVTE
-601 IWHAI
+601 IWRAT
-606 ELGFNADSPIA
+606 ELGFESDSA
-617 GKTIKTI
+617 LVGKTISAV
-624 TYYTDDGVIELNLN
+624 TYYTDDGVIKLKLAEKLYVPHIAKDAKAEVAKSDADAKETTLTLSGFPEDFAQNVKVPDGMSYADGKIKFGSALPGSYTVTVSDAKGKYADVTASFTVSTSKAAAKYDASSVALKKADSAEDADFTNFLKNITSVKVSDTNYAATGKNAVTIIKKDGAIDEDAKPNN
-638 EALYV
+638 EALFADGKEKMLTV
-643 PAQAATAKVA
+643 SAAGYPDLT
-653 EADFSAGETAVT
+653 FSYT
-665 LSKDLPSDFDAK
+665 P
-677 YSVTVA
+677 
-683 DKESDFFRYENG
+683 
-695 KITWDKN
+695 
-702 GEAPSG
+702 
-708 TYQLTI
+708 TYT
-714 TDQGGKYAPIT
+714 
-725 AQINL
+725 
-730 NVYAY
+730 YAY

-744 KSEGVYLSGSDW
+744 QSEGVYL
-756 KASSDEVDRDDNKGH
+756 NKGSKWDVGSNELDGH
-771 QEHDKGA
+771 NEYDKGA

-792 RGSFQQSVVVHGTK
+792 RGSFQQSVVIHTADK
-806 DGETYDYHPLAW
+806 DYYPVAW
-818 NDGNN
+818 TDGDN

-829 NTYNRNEI
+829 KTYNKKEI
-837 GITSYD
+837 GITSYN

-853 VSASDFA
+853 VKSDNFA
-860 DFSTKY
+860 EFCKSY
-866 TVTKNGKT
+866 TVTQNGET
-874 LQGGYSEQNLSA
+874 LQGGFSENNLNA

-904 KKGDSFSF
+904 LGLNGYTF

-917 GSGSGIQGEEL
+917 GSGSGIKGAEL
-928 KTANEGIHA
+928 KKADEAITAA
-937 AAKEYSGNFGEMLR
+937 PKKYSGNYGEMLR
-951 VDLDN
+951 VDLN
-956 TKDGTKYYGDLGSHM
+956 NNYGDLGGHM
-971 QTVVWKYYGSGN
+971 QTVVWKYYGDGDT
-983 EVLATYGTKF
+983 VLATYGTKF
-993 AADDWMHKSMG
+993 AADNWMHRIMG

-1017 PEGTDG
+1017 PDGKDG

-1050 PQKVDAMTDEQKTQL
+1050 PKKVEPMTKDQKEKLTELANKAKTY
-1065 TALKDAAKELLD
+1065 LD
-1077 NKSADEYKSVAE
+1077 NGSTKYPSDVTKEVLQK
-1089 AQWAALTEHYN
+1089 HYN
-1100 EAVTMLAKADATSAE
+1100 EANSLINAADTTEAAAAELITELSGYLEKMDAANTPSEPGQPTTETKTATLAIIQNQETAGSSKKYRGEDYNITVTVTLSDGKITDVSATS
-1115 AEELLGELPGLIAP
+1115 
-1129 IKLAPVTE
+1129 
-1137 TYTALFPVLNDKK
+1137 TAQ
-1150 YDDYWLE
+1150 DDDIDYFGRLT
-1157 QVAQKMGKSKTDDTV
+1157 ATFYNAFKNITATKTDD
-1172 KKTTDY
+1172 
-1178 LKNVCSGK
+1178 
-1186 IYGEEAEK
+1186 
-1194 QYNKSDMFQFDCEFI
+1194 
-1209 NGVDTIQFDG
+1209 VD
-1219 NTIKG
+1219 K
-1224 TQDGKDVFS
+1224 V
-1233 HQYNYIGEVTVG
+1233 
-1245 EGDMS
+1245 
-1250 FTGDLYKTNDKD
+1250 D
-1262 AGEFTYFIMRDD
+1262 A
-1274 TPDTTQHIEFR
+1274 
-1285 YGSDLEALKGY
+1285 
-1296 VTGKYAYW
+1296 
-1304 LAAGIPVNSE
+1304 
-1314 DDFVKKCIKLF
+1314 
-1325 VDENVEEQEA
+1325 
-1335 TDAPEVSKMELTK
+1335 
-1348 DMFDTYYLMSFDGT
+1348 
-1362 DLTALDAYLNK
+1362 
-1373 ITEIT
+1373 
-1378 INDTVCSYF
+1378 
-1387 SGYTLQVGTN
+1387 
-1397 GKDTIK
+1397 
-1403 FKESNFTADGTY
+1403 
-1415 NIVIKAEGYKDLTY
+1415 
-1429 TYTKGNG
+1429 
-1436 GNTEPDTPV
+1436 
-1445 TETKH
+1445 
-1450 ITGTISPED
+1450 
-1459 DNTDGIEEAYDFSF
+1459 
-1473 DIKLQDGTILEIFN
+1473 
-1487 DTTNAGGNDTYWK
+1487 
-1500 KATTKGNPK
+1500 
-1509 KNQAGMFTQ
+1509 
-1518 LLNKKAS
+1518 
-1525 DINEY
+1525 
-1530 DTVSGATVSSNAIKN
+1530 VSGATYSSATVKQAIKN
-1545 AVKAALGA
+1545 ALSK
-1553 ND
+1553 

>member
-24 ADLSQYK
+24 ADLSQYR

-43 QAIDN
+43 QAIDD

-71 IVSRSFGAAK
+71 IVSRAFGAAK

-90 VLPSAWYYSDMAKAV
+90 VLPSAWYYSDMGKAV

-119 DATITREEAFTVLAR
+119 DAPITREEAFTVLAR

-262 VGIKNTTAGKG
+262 VGIKNTTTGKG

-374 GDKAVESGKSET
+374 GDKAVESGKTET
-386 VGTAS
+386 VGTAP
-391 SSGGSSSGGGSS
+391 SSGGSSSGGSNSS
-403 SSRSDYSYVLMNIP
+403 NSQYTYVLMNIP
-417 YGEFYKAELNEN
+417 YNEFYKAELGEN

-571 SDKITKGQKVYAVVV
+571 SDKITKGQKVYAVVL
-586 TDTDGNSYG
+586 TDTDGNTYG
-595 LRHVAE
+595 LHHVTE
-601 IWHAI
+601 IWRAT
-606 ELGFNADSPIA
+606 ELGFESDSA
-617 GKTIKTI
+617 LVGKTISAV
-624 TYYTDDGVIELNLN
+624 TYYTDDGVIKLNL
-638 EALYV
+638 AKKLY
-643 PAQAATAKVA
+643 ATTAKAA
-653 EADFSAGETAVT
+653 EADFSSGETTV
-665 LSKDLPSDFDAK
+665 SFSNDLPSDFDAE
-677 YSVTVA
+677 YSVTVD
-683 DKESDFFRYENG
+683 DKGSNFFQYNPKTR
-695 KITWDKN
+695 KVTWNKDA
-702 GEAPSG
+702 EAPSG
-708 TYQLTI
+708 TYQLVI
-714 TDQGGKYAPIT
+714 TDKNNNYVPII

-744 KSEGVYLSGSDW
+744 KSEGVYLSGDNW
-756 KASSDEVDRDDNKGH
+756 KASSGVADRTQTSKDGTTIE
-771 QEHDKGA
+771 EHDKGA

-792 RGSFQQSVVVHGTK
+792 RGSFQQSVVIHGTK
-806 DGETYDYHPLAW
+806 DGKAYDYHPVSW
-818 NDGNN
+818 TDSNN

-829 NTYNRNEI
+829 STYNKTAI
-837 GITSYD
+837 DMTSYN

-853 VSASDFA
+853 VSSSDFA
-860 DFSTKY
+860 DFCKQY
-866 TVTKNGKT
+866 TVTKNGEK
-874 LQGGYSEQNLSA
+874 LQGGYSELNLNA

-917 GSGSGIQGEEL
+917 GTGSGIQGQPQ
-928 KTANEGIHA
+928 KTADAGIA
-937 AAKEYSGNFGEMLR
+937 AAVKDYSGSFGEMLR

-956 TKDGTKYYGDLGSHM
+956 TKDNTKYYGDLGGHM
-971 QTVVWKYYGSGN
+971 QTVVWKYYGTDESN
-983 EVLATYGTKF
+983 TTPLATYGTKF
-993 AADDWMHKSMG
+993 AADDWMHKTMG

-1017 PEGTDG
+1017 PKGTDG

-1029 TVYALGYSDT
+1029 TIYALGYSDT
-1039 TYTVNVTADNL
+1039 TYTVNVTAQNL
-1050 PQKVDAMTDEQKTQL
+1050 PKKVEPMTEEQRTKLESLRNEAKTLLDAAADQNNL
-1065 TALKDAAKELLD
+1065 TPKEAELKKHYNEIVELLKKSDANTEEAKELIDEVPSLIKAVED
-1077 NKSADEYKSVAE
+1077 ARKQPTKPDKPTTTTKSGEAE
-1089 AQWAALTEHYN
+1089 
-1100 EAVTMLAKADATSAE
+1100 VTMTDGKYVAGTYQAKITVEFDAAGNVVSVTDNGTVPTSA
-1115 AEELLGELPGLIAP
+1115 
-1129 IKLAPVTE
+1129 
-1137 TYTALFPVLNDKK
+1137 N
-1150 YDDYWLE
+1150 DDYWNIAKNLF
-1157 QVAQKMGKSKTDDTV
+1157 KDFKGKSASEIDD
-1172 KKTTDY
+1172 
-1178 LKNVCSGK
+1178 
-1186 IYGEEAEK
+1186 
-1194 QYNKSDMFQFDCEFI
+1194 
-1209 NGVDTIQFDG
+1209 VD
-1219 NTIKG
+1219 
-1224 TQDGKDVFS
+1224 
-1233 HQYNYIGEVTVG
+1233 
-1245 EGDMS
+1245 
-1250 FTGDLYKTNDKD
+1250 
-1262 AGEFTYFIMRDD
+1262 
-1274 TPDTTQHIEFR
+1274 
-1285 YGSDLEALKGY
+1285 
-1296 VTGKYAYW
+1296 
-1304 LAAGIPVNSE
+1304 
-1314 DDFVKKCIKLF
+1314 
-1325 VDENVEEQEA
+1325 A
-1335 TDAPEVSKMELTK
+1335 T
-1348 DMFDTYYLMSFDGT
+1348 
-1362 DLTALDAYLNK
+1362 
-1373 ITEIT
+1373 
-1378 INDTVCSYF
+1378 
-1387 SGYTLQVGTN
+1387 
-1397 GKDTIK
+1397 
-1403 FKESNFTADGTY
+1403 
-1415 NIVIKAEGYKDLTY
+1415 
-1429 TYTKGNG
+1429 
-1436 GNTEPDTPV
+1436 
-1445 TETKH
+1445 
-1450 ITGTISPED
+1450 
-1459 DNTDGIEEAYDFSF
+1459 
-1473 DIKLQDGTILEIFN
+1473 
-1487 DTTNAGGNDTYWK
+1487 
-1500 KATTKGNPK
+1500 
-1509 KNQAGMFTQ
+1509 
-1518 LLNKKAS
+1518 
-1525 DINEY
+1525 
-1530 DTVSGATVSSNAIKN
+1530 SGATVSLN
-1545 AVKAALGA
+1545 AVKSIIKELSK
-1553 ND
+1553 